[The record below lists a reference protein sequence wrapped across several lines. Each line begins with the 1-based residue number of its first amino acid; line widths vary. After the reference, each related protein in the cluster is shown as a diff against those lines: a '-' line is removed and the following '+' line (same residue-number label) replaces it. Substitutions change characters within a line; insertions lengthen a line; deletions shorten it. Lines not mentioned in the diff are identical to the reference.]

1 MLEMGYSTQCNQ
13 YREYKQTVS
22 MLIPPATV
30 ESRSNR
36 KLNML
41 VIQRIFVTALFI
53 IILMPGH
60 TFATEREDQIKIYK
74 KKIESVIDQG
84 KMPII
89 DVELHCGKNINIDA
103 LMKKMDRNGV
113 VLTWLGPTEKLGSDY
128 SLKIGDEHP
137 DYFVPTTVHG
147 DGKLWHG
154 SDRAFLDRLARD
166 VRSGKYFAMG
176 EFEARHYI
184 SSTNDRDVHMPVDGE
199 AMQVVFEAASA
210 TGLPF
215 LLHHEAE
222 DAMLPE
228 LERMLVKYPKAKVIW
243 CHVGRNRNNWTWKKI
258 PTPNGTRE
266 FLIKY
271 PNLYFDLV
279 QSKPGSRYRGTGAE
293 EAIMYNVTLLGASLD
308 PEWKKLF
315 EEFPDRFVIGSD
327 INNGRFDNYDRV
339 METLRGIVFK
349 SLKKEVA
356 EGIAFKN
363 AWRLMTGVNW
373 QE

>member
-1 MLEMGYSTQCNQ
+1 
-13 YREYKQTVS
+13 
-22 MLIPPATV
+22 
-30 ESRSNR
+30 
-36 KLNML
+36 ML
-41 VIQRIFVTALFI
+41 VMQRIFITALFI
-53 IILMPGH
+53 FILLPGN
-60 TFATEREDQIKIYK
+60 TCAIERGDQIKIFK
-74 KKIESVIDQG
+74 KKIESVIGQG

-89 DVELHCGKNINIDA
+89 DVELHCGEKIDIDA
-103 LMKKMDRNGV
+103 LMKKMDSNGV

-128 SLKIGDEHP
+128 SLQIGDEHP

-154 SDRAFLDRLARD
+154 SDKAFLDRLARD
-166 VRSGKYFAMG
+166 AHSGKYFAMG

-184 SSTNDRDVHMPVDGE
+184 SSTNNRDVHMPVDAE
-199 AMQVVFEAASA
+199 AMQVVFEAAST

-228 LERMLVKYPKAKVIW
+228 LERMLSKYPKAKVIW
-243 CHVGRNRNNWTWKKI
+243 CHVGRNRNNWTWKKFR
-258 PTPNGTRE
+258 TPDGARE
-266 FLIKY
+266 LLMKY

-293 EAIMYNVTLLGASLD
+293 EAIMYNVTILGVSLD

-327 INNGRFDNYDRV
+327 INTGRFDQYDRV
-339 METLRGIVFK
+339 METFRGIVLV

-363 AWRLMTGVNW
+363 AWRLMTGINW

>member
-1 MLEMGYSTQCNQ
+1 
-13 YREYKQTVS
+13 
-22 MLIPPATV
+22 
-30 ESRSNR
+30 
-36 KLNML
+36 ML
-41 VIQRIFVTALFI
+41 VMQRIFVTALFI
-53 IILMPGH
+53 IILLPGN
-60 TFATEREDQIKIYK
+60 TCAIERGEQIKIFK
-74 KKIESVIDQG
+74 KKIESVISQG

-89 DVELHCGKNINIDA
+89 DVELHCGEKIDIDA

-128 SLKIGDEHP
+128 SLQIGDEHP

-154 SDRAFLDRLARD
+154 SDKAFLDRLARD
-166 VRSGKYFAMG
+166 AHSGKYFAMG

-184 SSTNDRDVHMPVDGE
+184 SSTNNRDVHMPVDAE

-228 LERMLVKYPKAKVIW
+228 LERMLSKYPKAKVIW
-243 CHVGRNRNNWTWKKI
+243 CHVGRNRNNWTWKKFR
-258 PTPNGTRE
+258 TPDGARE
-266 FLIKY
+266 LLMKY
-271 PNLYFDLV
+271 SNLYFDLV

-293 EAIMYNVTLLGASLD
+293 EAIMYNVTIFGVSLD
-308 PEWKKLF
+308 PDWKKLF

-327 INNGRFDNYDRV
+327 INTGRIDQYNRV
-339 METLRGIVFK
+339 METFRDIVLV

-363 AWRLMTGVNW
+363 AWRLMTGINW

>member
-1 MLEMGYSTQCNQ
+1 
-13 YREYKQTVS
+13 
-22 MLIPPATV
+22 
-30 ESRSNR
+30 
-36 KLNML
+36 ML
-41 VIQRIFVTALFI
+41 VMQRIFVTALFI
-53 IILMPGH
+53 IILLPGN
-60 TFATEREDQIKIYK
+60 ACAIERGDQIKIFK
-74 KKIESVIDQG
+74 KKIESVIGQG

-89 DVELHCGKNINIDA
+89 DVEFHCGEKVNIDA
-103 LMKKMDRNGV
+103 LMKKMDKNGV
-113 VLTWLGPTEKLGSDY
+113 VLTWLGPNEKLGSDY
-128 SLKIGDEHP
+128 SLKMVDEHP

-154 SDRAFLDRLARD
+154 SDRVFLDKLARD
-166 VRSGKYFAMG
+166 ARSGKYFAMG

-184 SSTNDRDVHMPVDGE
+184 SSTNNRDVHMPVDAG

-222 DAMLPE
+222 DVLLPE
-228 LERMLVKYPKAKVIW
+228 LERMLTKYPKAKVIW
-243 CHVGRNRNNWTWKKI
+243 CHVGRNRNNWTWKKFR
-258 PTPNGTRE
+258 TPDGARE
-266 FLIKY
+266 LLMKY

-293 EAIMYNVTLLGASLD
+293 EAIMYNVTILGVSLD
-308 PEWKKLF
+308 PDWKKLL

-327 INNGRFDNYDRV
+327 INTGRFDQYDRV
-339 METLRGIVFK
+339 METFRDVVLV

-363 AWRLMTGVNW
+363 AWRLMTGITW

>member
-1 MLEMGYSTQCNQ
+1 M
-13 YREYKQTVS
+13 
-22 MLIPPATV
+22 
-30 ESRSNR
+30 
-36 KLNML
+36 
-41 VIQRIFVTALFI
+41 QRIFITALFI
-53 IILMPGH
+53 FILLPGN
-60 TFATEREDQIKIYK
+60 TSAVERGGQIKIFK
-74 KKIESVIDQG
+74 KKIESVIGQG

-89 DVELHCGKNINIDA
+89 DVELHCGEKIDIDA

-113 VLTWLGPTEKLGSDY
+113 VLTWLGPNEKLGSDY
-128 SLKIGDEHP
+128 SLKIGNEHP

-154 SDRAFLDRLARD
+154 SDKAFLDSLARD
-166 VRSGKYFAMG
+166 ARSGKYFAMG

-184 SSTNDRDVHMPVDGE
+184 SSTNNRDVHMPVDAE

-228 LERMLVKYPKAKVIW
+228 LERMLAKYPKAKVIW
-243 CHVGRNRNNWTWKKI
+243 CHVGRNRNNWTWKKFR
-258 PTPNGTRE
+258 TPGGARE
-266 FLIKY
+266 LLMKY

-293 EAIMYNVTLLGASLD
+293 EGVMYNVTILGVSLD
-308 PEWKKLF
+308 PDWKKLF

-327 INNGRFDNYDRV
+327 INTGRIDQYNRV
-339 METLRGIVFK
+339 METFRDIVLV

-363 AWRLMTGVNW
+363 AWRLMTGINW

>member
-1 MLEMGYSTQCNQ
+1 
-13 YREYKQTVS
+13 
-22 MLIPPATV
+22 
-30 ESRSNR
+30 
-36 KLNML
+36 ML
-41 VIQRIFVTALFI
+41 VMQRIFVTALFI
-53 IILMPGH
+53 IVLLPGN
-60 TFATEREDQIKIYK
+60 TSAIERGDQIKIFK
-74 KKIESVIDQG
+74 KKIESVIGQG

-89 DVELHCGKNINIDA
+89 DVELHCGDKIDIDA

-113 VLTWLGPTEKLGSDY
+113 VLTWLGPNEKLGSDY
-128 SLKIGDEHP
+128 SLQIGAEHP

-154 SDRAFLDRLARD
+154 SDKAFLDRLARD
-166 VRSGKYFAMG
+166 ARSGKYFVMG

-184 SSTNDRDVHMPVDGE
+184 SSTNNRDVHMPVDAK

-222 DAMLPE
+222 DALLPE
-228 LERMLVKYPKAKVIW
+228 LERMLTKYPKAKVIW
-243 CHVGRNRNNWTWKKI
+243 CHVGRNRNNLTWRKFR
-258 PTPNGTRE
+258 TPDGARE
-266 FLIKY
+266 FLMKY

-293 EAIMYNVTLLGASLD
+293 EAIMYNVTLLGVSLD

-327 INNGRFDNYDRV
+327 INTGRFDNYDRV
-339 METLRGIVFK
+339 METFRDIVLV

-363 AWRLMTGVNW
+363 AWRLMTGLNW

>member
-1 MLEMGYSTQCNQ
+1 MILT
-13 YREYKQTVS
+13 
-22 MLIPPATV
+22 
-30 ESRSNR
+30 R
-36 KLNML
+36 K
-41 VIQRIFVTALFI
+41 IFLTALFI
-53 IILMPGH
+53 FILLPGN
-60 TFATEREDQIKIYK
+60 TCAIERGDQIKIFK
-74 KKIESVIDQG
+74 MKIESVIGQG

-89 DVELHCGKNINIDA
+89 DVELHCGEKIDIDA

-113 VLTWLGPTEKLGSDY
+113 VLTWLGPNEKLGSDY
-128 SLKIGDEHP
+128 SLKMGDEHP

-154 SDRAFLDRLARD
+154 SDKAFLDKLARD
-166 VRSGKYFAMG
+166 ARSGKYFVMG

-184 SSTNDRDVHMPVDGE
+184 SSTNNRDVHMPVDAE

-228 LERMLVKYPKAKVIW
+228 LERMLTKYPKAKVIW
-243 CHVGRNRNNWTWKKI
+243 CHAGRNRNNLTWKKFR
-258 PTPNGTRE
+258 TPAGARE
-266 FLIKY
+266 LLMKY

-293 EAIMYNVTLLGASLD
+293 EAIMYNVTLLGVFLD

-327 INNGRFDNYDRV
+327 VNTGRFDQYDRV
-339 METLRGIVFK
+339 METFRNIVLV

-356 EGIAFKN
+356 ECIAFKN
-363 AWRLMTGVNW
+363 AWRLMTGINW

>member
-1 MLEMGYSTQCNQ
+1 MRKSFRVRLSAD
-13 YREYKQTVS
+13 S
-22 MLIPPATV
+22 PATV
-30 ESRSNR
+30 ENQTNR
-36 KLNML
+36 ELNMS
-41 VIQRIFVTALFI
+41 VIQRIFVTALLI
-53 IILMPGH
+53 IILMPSY
-60 TFATEREDQIKIYK
+60 TFATEREDQIQIYK
-74 KKIESVIDQG
+74 KKIESVMGQG

-89 DVELHCGKNINIDA
+89 DVELHCGKNVKIDT
-103 LMKKMDRNGV
+103 LMKKMDKNGV
-113 VLTWLGPTEKLGSDY
+113 VLTWLGPNENLGSDY
-128 SLKIGDEHP
+128 SLQMADDHP

-154 SDRAFLDRLARD
+154 SDKAFLERLARD
-166 VRSGKYFAMG
+166 ARSGKYFAMG

-184 SSTNDRDVHMPVDGE
+184 SSTNDRDVHMPVDSE
-199 AMQVVFEAASA
+199 AMQVVFEVASA

-243 CHVGRNRNNWTWKKI
+243 CHVGRNRNNWTWKKF

-293 EAIMYNVTLLGASLD
+293 EAVMYSVTPFGASLD

-327 INNGRFDNYDRV
+327 INTGRFDSYDRV
-339 METLRGIVFK
+339 METFRDIVFK

-363 AWRLMTGVNW
+363 AWRLMTDTSW
-373 QE
+373 Q